1 MEHKENFFQGV
12 VSEMEK
18 TTWPTGQEVVRD
30 TSIVVATVLFFI
42 IFFFLIDMGITELI
56 RLIK

>member
-12 VSEMEK
+12 ISEMKK